1 MLLILCSTC
10 CSTTTISG
18 MGLGYT
24 LKTFSPVFVY
34 LIIGIVGLVFLIYT
48 FNPNLGYYSDS
59 ARYYLL
65 GQSLASGHGLL
76 SVWEAGWPIEKLS
89 SPGYPL
95 LIALLSI
102 IGLERMF
109 FAKIATGL
117 FFIGSSVISFK
128 LFRILKFHFH
138 IAFLCSILISVN
150 VELLRHSSIM
160 LTELP
165 FAFISTLSLYYIIKS
180 EENGG
185 KEFNVSFWLAIF
197 LSIASFYMRMV
208 GVAVIGSIFLNEII
222 HKRWK
227 KSVITAIIPSI
238 FCLPWIIR
246 LSTLNGLT
254 HFALITSDEK
264 VVSNITNAT
273 LFVYLTRIFNNLSR
287 YLSIEI
293 PIGLTPFGAEVVYSN
308 RALGFILGILI
319 VVFTI
324 YGLSRLQKGR
334 TIIITYISMYTGIL
348 LLFPSV
354 FSGIRFL
361 LPLIPL
367 IIGMSIFGFYSIV
380 EKYIAGSN
388 IKYVQFGLVIFI
400 LFSLYGV
407 HRLSNEVKEPI
418 SPQLQRYF
426 QAAIWSGKNLPKEA
440 NVATVLGV
448 NFFFYSG
455 RVTTN
460 FAPYDDVDI
469 YLRRLISE
477 GVTHLIVDENVWT
490 FSDKRIFIAK
500 NFVDPLVK
508 YHPQHFEEIYRSNE
522 GNTYIL
528 RLIYE

>member
-1 MLLILCSTC
+1 
-10 CSTTTISG
+10 
-18 MGLGYT
+18 MGLEHT
-24 LKTFSPVFVY
+24 LKTISPVFVY
-34 LIIGIVGLVFLIYT
+34 LILGLVGTVFFIYT
-48 FNPNLGYYSDS
+48 FNPNLGYHSDC
-59 ARYYLL
+59 ARYYIL
-65 GQSLASGHGLL
+65 GQSLASGYGLV

-109 FAKIATGL
+109 FAKIVTGL
-117 FFIGSSVISFK
+117 FFIGLSVITFK
-128 LFRILKFHFH
+128 LFRKLKFHFY
-138 IAFLCSILISVN
+138 IAFLCSILISMN

-165 FAFISTLSLYYIIKS
+165 FTFISILSLYFMIKS
-180 EENGG
+180 EENGS
-185 KEFNVSFWLAIF
+185 KDFNVCFWLAIF
-197 LSIASFYMRMV
+197 LSIVSFYTRMV
-208 GVAVIGSIFLNEII
+208 GIAVIGSIFLNEVI

-238 FCLPWIIR
+238 ICLPWIIR

-254 HFALITSDEK
+254 HFALITTDEK

-273 LFVYLTRIFNNLSR
+273 LSDYAIRIFTNLSR
-287 YLSIEI
+287 YLSTEI
-293 PIGLTPFGAEVVYSN
+293 PVGLTPFTAEVIYSN
-308 RALGFILGILI
+308 QALGFMVGIPI

-324 YGLSRLQKGR
+324 YGLLRLDRGR
-334 TIIITYISMYTGIL
+334 TIIITYISLYTGII

-380 EKYIAGSN
+380 EKYITGSN
-388 IKYVQFGLVIFI
+388 SKYVQIILGIFI

-407 HRLSNEVKEPI
+407 QKLSNEVKEPI
-418 SPQLQRYF
+418 SPQLQRF
-426 QAAIWSGKNLPKEA
+426 SQAAIWSAKNLPKKA

-460 FAPYDDVDI
+460 FAPYKDVDI
-469 YLRRLISE
+469 YLQTLISK
-477 GVTHLIVDENVWT
+477 GVTHILVDENVWT
-490 FSDKRIFIAK
+490 FSDNRIFIAK

-508 YHPQHFEEIYRSNE
+508 YHSQNFEEIYRTEE

-528 RLIYE
+528 RLISEKSN